1 MKRFLF
7 MLSLCATCGLIY
19 AQDSNNELLKKLV
32 EKNVLTQSE
41 ADSLRQKPVQKE
53 GNPSFS
59 QTVDKVREAFNT
71 PYMRFGGY
79 GLFMYKYNDL
89 AETKHSLD
97 ARVIFLS
104 MRGEI
109 TKNFKYFILA
119 EFVKPM
125 PYEFWGE
132 WSPANE
138 FNLRLG
144 QMKTPLSLENQMSL
158 TDIEAVLNTRSV
170 SSLIGMTGDVQQ
182 EQNGKNNSGRDVGI
196 MAHGNLF
203 NMQTHDLLEYR
214 IGVYQGTGINT
225 SENNNSKDFA
235 ANIMLQPVKGFR
247 IGGGAYFGEAKYLR
261 PAYMNSDDTE
271 ESNHVRNRWIV
282 NSDYRSERLYARAE
296 WIKANDGGI
305 SKEGLHGIGLYY
317 FIPKKL
323 NGFAKVDYLNQNKD
337 TNNELIEYT
346 LGVNYHFYG
355 PCRFQLNYVYSDY
368 SKSWGER
375 SSNTVLGQMQIV
387 F

>member
-7 MLSLCATCGLIY
+7 MLSLCAACGLIY

-214 IGVYQGTGINT
+214 IGVYQGTG
-225 SENNNSKDFA
+225 
-235 ANIMLQPVKGFR
+235 
-247 IGGGAYFGEAKYLR
+247 
-261 PAYMNSDDTE
+261 
-271 ESNHVRNRWIV
+271 
-282 NSDYRSERLYARAE
+282 
-296 WIKANDGGI
+296 
-305 SKEGLHGIGLYY
+305 
-317 FIPKKL
+317 
-323 NGFAKVDYLNQNKD
+323 
-337 TNNELIEYT
+337 
-346 LGVNYHFYG
+346 
-355 PCRFQLNYVYSDY
+355 
-368 SKSWGER
+368 
-375 SSNTVLGQMQIV
+375 
-387 F
+387 